1 MNHILKKDLVRYAFV
16 VFLEMQFVGCF
27 LCSSSVWAIGISN
40 LSEEKK
46 IASNSVQSLVFVLLV
61 EIFVSCVFP
70 ILDNLFLS
78 SKKLISLL
86 ESLQVNLIAGVLLL
100 RQLTQ

>member
-1 MNHILKKDLVRYAFV
+1 MNHILKKRQFILLPFCFWKCSLSDVFFVALVLGLQGFQIFQRK
-16 VFLEMQFVGCF
+16 
-27 LCSSSVWAIGISN
+27 
-40 LSEEKK
+40 KK
-46 IASNSVQSLVFVLLV
+46 IALNSVQSLIFVLLV

-78 SKKLISLL
+78 SKKLISSL
-86 ESLQVNLIAGVLLL
+86 ESLQVNLIARVLFL

>member
-1 MNHILKKDLVRYAFV
+1 MNHMLRRDLVHYTCL
-16 VFLEMQFVGCF
+16 VFLAMQFVGCF
-27 LCSSSVWAIGISN
+27 LCSSSVWAMGISN

-46 IASNSVQSLVFVLLV
+46 IASNSVQSLIFVLLV

-70 ILDNLFLS
+70 LLDNLFLS

-100 RQLTQ
+100 KQLTQ